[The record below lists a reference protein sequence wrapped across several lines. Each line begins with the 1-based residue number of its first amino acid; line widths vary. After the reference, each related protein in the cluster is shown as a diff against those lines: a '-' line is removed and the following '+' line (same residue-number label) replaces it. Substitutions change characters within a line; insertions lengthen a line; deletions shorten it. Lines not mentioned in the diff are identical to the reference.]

1 MNIITCTHQSRCSM
15 NETLLELLLYKN
27 QLINLQFKS
36 MDWFLYNGHT
46 GRKWDKMDIPNKKKN
61 P

>member
-1 MNIITCTHQSRCSM
+1 M

>member
-1 MNIITCTHQSRCSM
+1 M
-15 NETLLELLLYKN
+15 NETPLELLLYKN

-46 GRKWDKMDIPNKKKN
+46 GLKWDKMDIPNKKKN
-61 P
+61 PLKNTGEGVYL